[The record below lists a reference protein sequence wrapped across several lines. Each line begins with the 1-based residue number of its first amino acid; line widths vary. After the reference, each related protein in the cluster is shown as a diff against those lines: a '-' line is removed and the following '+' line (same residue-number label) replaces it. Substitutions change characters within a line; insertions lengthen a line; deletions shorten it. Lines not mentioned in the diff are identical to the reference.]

1 MSEFEFEFIWVLERD
16 FFLSLLSLIVC
27 VRGVGEREAKFMAI
41 EHKSTKCHYYPCYK
55 DNELNDQDVYGIK
68 LQHVRRHIFQPLL
81 LKGSQQGRTLHP
93 NYSYKLGLFN

>member
-1 MSEFEFEFIWVLERD
+1 MRKGREAE
-16 FFLSLLSLIVC
+16 
-27 VRGVGEREAKFMAI
+27 GREAKFMAI

-55 DNELNDQDVYGIK
+55 DNEPSDQDVYGIK